1 MDLKKI
7 ILSVFCFCA
16 CLCLLAQ
23 KNFPVKISD
32 FSPEFTAEIDLNQK
46 DTIIIG
52 AFEEFRPE
60 FVLKVSDKKTKK
72 ILIEAYLS
80 DFPEYLI
87 NEQNEAIANV
97 KELPYGS
104 QSVLIYED
112 FNFDGRAD
120 FAIMNGY
127 YSCYGGPSFD
137 IYLTHKKS
145 FQYSESFS
153 VLSNEYCGMFQTEP
167 ETKTIHTMTKSGCC
181 WHQFSEFKVMNNEPK
196 VVLIIEESY
205 TANNFVEVTT
215 IDYSDGKEVREIKNY
230 FPLEVMESEII
241 FSFDLAKSGKKL
253 LVYQTGKI
261 LNYALILNDEEIEFY
276 FPQPDSHEK
285 GDLTNDG
292 NFTYDMDE
300 NTLSFKNTD
309 AEYLIYETGDNV
321 GIKVKTKGKTYN
333 LKGLKSTVKGDLKE
347 LRKLNWDNILYD
359 NF

>member
-181 WHQFSEFKVMNNEPK
+181 WHQFSEFKVENNKPFP
-196 VVLIIEESY
+196 IRIEERSLL
-205 TANNFVEVTT
+205 ANNGFHEITET
-215 IDYSDGKEVREIKNY
+215 IYKN
-230 FPLEVMESEII
+230 
-241 FSFDLAKSGKKL
+241 G
-253 LVYQTGKI
+253 
-261 LNYALILNDEEIEFY
+261 
-276 FPQPDSHEK
+276 
-285 GDLTNDG
+285 
-292 NFTYDMDE
+292 
-300 NTLSFKNTD
+300 
-309 AEYLIYETGDNV
+309 
-321 GIKVKTKGKTYN
+321 
-333 LKGLKSTVKGDLKE
+333 
-347 LRKLNWDNILYD
+347 
-359 NF
+359 